1 MITIVNKADTDFDGN
16 GELLYKVPDD
26 TACVIIRPKGGS
38 IYLIPAPGSGTVW
51 TIDENEK
58 FPIRTRDTSA
68 KSLYIK
74 KESGKTVNIEIL
86 RFSGVLS

>member
-1 MITIVNKADTDFDGN
+1 MISIVNKADTDFDGN

-26 TACVIIRPKGGS
+26 TAVIVIRPKGGCV
-38 IYLIPAPGSGTVW
+38 YLIPALGSTTVW

-58 FPIRTRDTSA
+58 FEIRTRDTSA

-74 KESGKTVNIEIL
+74 KETGKTVTLEIL
-86 RFSGVLS
+86 RYSGVLS

>member
-1 MITIVNKADTDFDGN
+1 MISIVNKADTDFNEN
-16 GELLYKVPDD
+16 GELFYRVPDD
-26 TACVIIRPKGGS
+26 TACVIIRPKGGCV
-38 IYLIPAPGSGTVW
+38 YLIPAPGSGTVW

-58 FPIRTRDTSA
+58 FEIRTRDTSA

-74 KESGKTVNIEIL
+74 KENGKTVSIEIL

>member
-1 MITIVNKADTDFDGN
+1 MISIVNKADADFDGN

-26 TACVIIRPKGGS
+26 TASITIRPKGGCV
-38 IYLIPAPGSGTVW
+38 YLIPAPSSPTVW

-58 FPIRTRDTSA
+58 FPIRTRDLSGKT
-68 KSLYIK
+68 LYIK
-74 KESGKTVNIEIL
+74 KETGKTVSIEIL